1 MVEYVCQKCYKK
13 FDKKDSFTKHMD
25 KKYPCS
31 VPPSQLENIENKLES
46 QQKEI
51 EKLKEEIKQLLIT
64 KKE

>member
-1 MVEYVCQKCYKK
+1 MN
-13 FDKKDSFTKHMD
+13 

-51 EKLKEEIKQLLIT
+51 ERLKEQLEKIIV
-64 KKE
+64 KKEN

>member
-13 FDKKDSFTKHMD
+13 FDKKDSFTKHMN

-31 VPPSQLENIENKLES
+31 VPPSQLENIENKLEF

-51 EKLKEEIKQLLIT
+51 ERLKEQLEKIVV
-64 KKE
+64 KKEN